1 MANPAVS
8 QPVNHVQASA
18 PGKEAAAGHLL
29 KRLPSLAAA
38 ATLAM
43 LLAMTLATAISIR
56 SINQSQS
63 DLRFEELVDSI
74 SLEVDAEFNKSLSEL
89 AAIRGFL
96 EATEYVTPEQFR
108 TFASALESANWS
120 VNALGFIK
128 KVEADETADFNRMMS
143 AQLDDDFVLESDGFQ
158 PYYLPVAFTYTETL
172 GILNPG
178 EDLVLHPRYTPL
190 MNEAEL
196 ERKIVASAPVPSASN
211 PHDQAV
217 VLVFTPIFSYSQDS
231 SDSTKLRGFG
241 TGVYRVADF
250 LAGPVER
257 AGIGDIS
264 FRVIDVEDGGI
275 GQEVFPVPNGTTDTD
290 WQSGITHI
298 ADLDL
303 AGRDWQLQF
312 SRPTGYGITR
322 LESRLWLTVL
332 AAGIIITG
340 LATVSMYSLI
350 SGRLSVESDLT
361 LMTSRMNIL
370 LGSALE
376 SILLVGDDDRI
387 VWANQSYPNVFGF
400 DSPDSIIGTEWDPA
414 RVGASVRIE
423 NKRKFPRRLTEINE
437 NRELAVTSE
446 DVQITS
452 PELSLSLTST
462 PARSGESDYLGRLW
476 VFRDVTQER
485 TVDRS
490 KSEFVS
496 MVSHELRTPLTSLT
510 GFRELVLDGAG
521 GEMNP
526 GMGRLLTKAHDNGMR
541 LSRLV
546 ADLLDISRFEVGN
559 LDLEMSEVS
568 LQGLIAELTE
578 SMPGQFEQ
586 KQLEFDVKMPSK
598 LRAVWADRER
608 CAQVF

>member
-1 MANPAVS
+1 
-8 QPVNHVQASA
+8 
-18 PGKEAAAGHLL
+18 
-29 KRLPSLAAA
+29 
-38 ATLAM
+38 M
-43 LLAMTLATAISIR
+43 LCPLAT
-56 SINQSQS
+56 N
-63 DLRFEELVDSI
+63 
-74 SLEVDAEFNKSLSEL
+74 
-89 AAIRGFL
+89 
-96 EATEYVTPEQFR
+96 
-108 TFASALESANWS
+108 
-120 VNALGFIK
+120 
-128 KVEADETADFNRMMS
+128 
-143 AQLDDDFVLESDGFQ
+143 
-158 PYYLPVAFTYTETL
+158 
-172 GILNPG
+172 
-178 EDLVLHPRYTPL
+178 
-190 MNEAEL
+190 
-196 ERKIVASAPVPSASN
+196 
-211 PHDQAV
+211 
-217 VLVFTPIFSYSQDS
+217 
-231 SDSTKLRGFG
+231 LRGFG

-264 FRVIDVEDGGI
+264 FRVVDVEDGGV

-452 PELSLSLTST
+452 PELSLSL
-462 PARSGESDYLGRLW
+462 
-476 VFRDVTQER
+476 
-485 TVDRS
+485 
-490 KSEFVS
+490 
-496 MVSHELRTPLTSLT
+496 SL
-510 GFRELVLDGAG
+510 
-521 GEMNP
+521 
-526 GMGRLLTKAHDNGMR
+526 
-541 LSRLV
+541 
-546 ADLLDISRFEVGN
+546 
-559 LDLEMSEVS
+559 S
-568 LQGLIAELTE
+568 L
-578 SMPGQFEQ
+578 
-586 KQLEFDVKMPSK
+586 
-598 LRAVWADRER
+598 
-608 CAQVF
+608 